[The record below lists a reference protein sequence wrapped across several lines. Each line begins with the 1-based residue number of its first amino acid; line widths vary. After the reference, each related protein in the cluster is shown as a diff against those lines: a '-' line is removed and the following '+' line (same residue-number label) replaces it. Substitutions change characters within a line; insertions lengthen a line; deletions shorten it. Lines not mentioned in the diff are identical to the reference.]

1 MGPGELG
8 VLIPI
13 FALAIPIAAI
23 VSNGMQKVAKLRLEE
38 AKARAGNLDAGT
50 PGEVQALR
58 EEVADLHRELEEL
71 NERVDFAER
80 LLAQARDQ
88 GRLAAPPGAPNQ

>member
-38 AKARAGNLDAGT
+38 ATARAGNLDAGT

>member
-13 FALAIPIAAI
+13 FALAIPIVAI

-38 AKARAGNLDAGT
+38 AQARAGSMDAGT
-50 PGEVQALR
+50 ADEVRALR
-58 EEVADLHRELEEL
+58 DEVADLHRELEEL
-71 NERVDFAER
+71 YERVDFAER

-88 GRLAAPPGAPNQ
+88 GRLGPPPGAPN